1 MFLHQLTVVEG
12 WRFAEFLAALRAHP
26 AIIAGNMSGA
36 EIMTEL
42 GAPEVHPEGQFY
54 PDTYRFPKGTPEIE
68 VLRAA
73 HAALQD
79 RLDTAWQNRNPD
91 TQLQTPYDALI
102 LASIIEKETALASER
117 GLISGVFHQ
126 RLARGMRLQTDPT
139 VIYGIGESFDGNLR
153 SRDLATDT
161 PYNTYTRSGLP
172 PTPIALAGGPSLEAA
187 VAPEITDALYFV
199 ATGRPD
205 GSHYFSATLEEHDRA
220 VRDYLAVRK
229 LQRPVTGMR
238 GAFITLEG
246 LEGVGKSTNVAFVA
260 ETFRAAGKDVVV
272 TREPGG
278 TSLGEKI
285 RHWIL
290 SEEHGALP
298 AEVETLLMFA
308 ARALH
313 LEQVIRPA
321 LAAGRWVVC
330 DRFTD
335 ATIAYQG
342 GGRGANLQLDSNAAR
357 CGSTRA
363 RAGLDLAPRRTSGR

>member
-1 MFLHQLTVVEG
+1 MTTLYAWRSLHAPMDVPSEGAWLEVPRGAPLSAISAGIAERGFYAHPRWLTTYGRVTGDARRVQAGEYRIDADTTPAGLLAKLVAGEVFLHQLTVVEG
-12 WRFAEFLAALRAHP
+12 WRFTEFLAALRAHP

-220 VRDYLAVRK
+220 VRDYLRCA
-229 LQRPVTGMR
+229 
-238 GAFITLEG
+238 
-246 LEGVGKSTNVAFVA
+246 SCN
-260 ETFRAAGKDVVV
+260 
-272 TREPGG
+272 
-278 TSLGEKI
+278 
-285 RHWIL
+285 
-290 SEEHGALP
+290 
-298 AEVETLLMFA
+298 
-308 ARALH
+308 
-313 LEQVIRPA
+313 
-321 LAAGRWVVC
+321 
-330 DRFTD
+330 DR
-335 ATIAYQG
+335 
-342 GGRGANLQLDSNAAR
+342 
-357 CGSTRA
+357 
-363 RAGLDLAPRRTSGR
+363 